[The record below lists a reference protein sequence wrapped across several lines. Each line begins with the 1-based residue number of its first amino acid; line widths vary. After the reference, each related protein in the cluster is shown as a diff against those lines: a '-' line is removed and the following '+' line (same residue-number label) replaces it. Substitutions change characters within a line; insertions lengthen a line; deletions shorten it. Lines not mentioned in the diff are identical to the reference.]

1 MEKVSVFES
10 ALNALKTAGEKG
22 GIDERVIRLL
32 SRPKRVI
39 DFSIPLKMDNGE
51 FRLFEAYRVQYNDA
65 LGPTR
70 DGTRFVPNLDLDEV
84 KALGLFMTIKHAV
97 SGVPAG
103 GGKGGIKVD
112 PSELSEWELERLTRG
127 FIRNLKP
134 MGPNTDIPGADIG
147 TNYKTQSWMLDEYE
161 QITGEHLPHAINDK
175 PSSMGGTAGSAEATG
190 LGIFFVSMAA
200 FEDYNVSKD
209 ADIVVQGFGQVGA
222 NIARYL
228 DDQGYNIIGV
238 SDISGGLYLESGF
251 DIADLQEYV
260 EENGV
265 IEGYGKGEEISNE
278 ELLELDCEV
287 LIPAAVQNVLNKEN
301 ADNVKADIIV
311 EAANGP
317 TTPKAEK
324 IFEDRD
330 ITIVP
335 DVVANAGGA
344 IVCHYERIQGIT
356 DDYWKLEKVNNKLK
370 DQILGAYNSAKREAD
385 KADSSL
391 RTGAWITALKRVSES
406 VKMRG
411 WV

>member
-1 MEKVSVFES
+1 MDSVFES
-10 ALNALKTAGEKG
+10 ALNALKTAGELG
-22 GIDERVIRLL
+22 NIDERVIRLL

-51 FRLFEAYRVQYNDA
+51 FRLFDAYRVQYNDA

-175 PSSMGGTAGSAEATG
+175 PSSMGGTVGSAEATG
-190 LGIFFVSMAA
+190 LGIFFVSMEA
-200 FEDYNVSKD
+200 FKDFEISKG

-228 DDQGYNIIGV
+228 HDEGYNIIAV
-238 SDISGGLYLESGF
+238 SDISGGIYKEDGL
-251 DIADLQEYV
+251 DIAKLQEYV
-260 EENGV
+260 DEIGV
-265 IEGYGKGEEISNE
+265 LEGCKEGEKVDNDD
-278 ELLELDCEV
+278 LLELECDV
-287 LIPAAVQNVLNKEN
+287 LIPAAVQNVLNKDN
-301 ADNVKADIIV
+301 ADDIKADMVV

-317 TTPKAEK
+317 TTPEAEE
-324 IFEDRD
+324 ILEDKG

-356 DDYWKLEKVNNKLK
+356 DDYWKLEKVNNKLE
-370 DQILGAYNSAKREAD
+370 DQILGAYNAAKIEAD
-385 KADSSL
+385 KADTSL
-391 RTGAWITALKRVSES
+391 RIGAWITALRRVSES

>member
-1 MEKVSVFES
+1 MDSVFES
-10 ALNALKTAGEKG
+10 ALNALKTAGKLG
-22 GIDERVIRLL
+22 DIDERVIRLL

-39 DFSIPLKMDNGE
+39 DFSIPMRMDNGE
-51 FRLFEAYRVQYNDA
+51 FKLFDAYRVQYNDA

-175 PSSMGGTAGSAEATG
+175 PSSMGGTVGSAEATG
-190 LGIFFVSMAA
+190 LGIFYVSMEA
-200 FEDYNVSKD
+200 FKDYGISNG

-228 DDQGYNIIGV
+228 HDEGFNIIAV
-238 SDISGGLYLESGF
+238 SDISGGLYNEDGL
-251 DIADLQEYV
+251 DIPKLQEYAD
-260 EENGV
+260 ENNV
-265 IEGYGKGEEISNE
+265 LEGCKEGEKINND
-278 ELLELDCEV
+278 ELLELKCDV
-287 LIPAAVQNVLNKEN
+287 LIPAAVQNVLNKDN
-301 ADNVKADIIV
+301 ADNIKAKMIV

-317 TTPKAEK
+317 TTPEAEE
-324 IFEDRD
+324 ILEDKG

-356 DDYWKLEKVNNKLK
+356 DDYWKLEKVNNKLE
-370 DQILGAYNSAKREAD
+370 DQILGAYNNSKKEAD

-391 RTGAWITALKRVSES
+391 RIGAWITALKRVSES